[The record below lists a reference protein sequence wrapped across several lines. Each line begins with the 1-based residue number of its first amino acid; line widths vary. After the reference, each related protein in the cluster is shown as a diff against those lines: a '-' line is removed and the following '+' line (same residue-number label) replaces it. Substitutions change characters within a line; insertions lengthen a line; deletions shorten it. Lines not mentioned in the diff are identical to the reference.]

1 MSKRSPE
8 RLALNKYY
16 TKFQEKYSFILY
28 KISMKIIFY
37 NTHSYGDII
46 FTRGIV
52 NWIASHL
59 PSEHNIFYYHT
70 KDLRS
75 IPMHKRIIEMKYTLS
90 IDMKLYGVLRNDINI
105 KHFIV
110 QNDEILINTMM
121 YASKAFNKR
130 NNYDIFCPKHMNTE
144 SVKLKADEIVD
155 FLNNTL
161 KTNIPYPNELDL
173 LPNRT
178 DNSKNKNLLD
188 EKISILNY
196 SKKVLICNGD
206 TFSGQSNNVDLYKMF
221 LPVIE
226 KRNDVLFLFT
236 EKKNFDGFEN
246 VIFVDEICEKNTIG
260 DIEYLSKFTHII
272 IGRSSGP
279 SHACFNKENCYDD
292 DKKIVELTTD
302 YDRAFF
308 HKKGKAEYF
317 WSDDF
322 SQTGLCNLLEALLV

>member
-1 MSKRSPE
+1 
-8 RLALNKYY
+8 
-16 TKFQEKYSFILY
+16 
-28 KISMKIIFY
+28 MKIIFY

-75 IPMHKRIIEMKYTLS
+75 IPMHKRIIEMKYTIS
-90 IDMKLYGVLRNDINI
+90 IDMKLYGVLRNDVSI

-110 QNDEILINTMM
+110 KNDEILINTMM

-155 FLNNTL
+155 FINSVL
-161 KTNIPYPNELDL
+161 KTTIPYPDELDL

-178 DNSKNKNLLD
+178 NSCKNKNLID
-188 EKISILNY
+188 EKLSTLNH
-196 SKKVLICNGD
+196 STKILICNGE
-206 TFSGQSNNVDLYKMF
+206 THSGQSNNVDLYEMF

-226 KRNDVLFLFT
+226 IRDDILFLFT
-236 EKKNFDGFEN
+236 EKKNNSLEN
-246 VIFVDEICEKNTIG
+246 VIFIDEICEKNTIG
-260 DIEYLSKFTHII
+260 DIEYLSKFTNLI

-279 SHACFNKENCYDD
+279 SHACFNKENCYEDA
-292 DKKIVELTTD
+292 KKIVELTTD

-308 HKKGKAEYF
+308 HKKGNAEYF

-322 SQTGLCNLLEALLV
+322 SQTGLCNLLESLLV